1 MKNIILILMV
11 LALGA
16 CTNDEILQKDT
27 GQILN
32 LTTDIPEDFDWQ
44 MFKSIGLNIGTT
56 QKYSDD
62 YYFKILI
69 YDRNPLFDNKASLI
83 NSGVCKKNED
93 FTTSIDIPS
102 AINTIYLKEI
112 NPQGKVVIASLDI
125 TDKDTIDYK
134 FSPFFSENNT
144 DNSGSVA
151 TTRALNTRAETT
163 ILAYV
168 FSNDG
173 ATTIEKESDLKKWSY
188 NDFQNQTIYIPENT
202 TLKVSK
208 MDLYEIAKIKLDGT
222 LIVDSDLSI
231 GNGGYIEVFSN
242 GKIEIENNKNL
253 KFNSNSNTLL
263 AIDKG
268 GSVYSEDPEKSGDL
282 IMSTNNV
289 LYNGGEIKVYNLTT
303 SQTEI
308 DNAGSIV
315 VSNKMETHTK
325 DVTNRTGG
333 YIEAKN
339 WDIESTNLNLETNSV
354 IDVTETLKE
363 TGSTHNFENINYTS
377 SDDDSWAFISA
388 KNISLTGGIKLQLL
402 GNLKINT
409 DNITNLY
416 NDEYHGIYNYNIVR
430 DNIVFSS
437 YSDRLP
443 YPESGFIVDPGTSE
457 IEPEEIDFPIIQEL
471 DNLFTFAAE
480 DNFPNYGD
488 YDMND
493 LIVDLSQ
500 ITTYSDKKNK
510 VNVCKMTFTLRA
522 YGAKFK
528 NGFAFQ
534 LDNKI
539 TKSDIKS
546 ITVTNQTT
554 PSLRLENNMF
564 KSTDVVGI
572 PLFEDCFEVFNK
584 NLVNTTKDI
593 FDRDDVEYV
602 VTIEFNSAINKNLLN
617 INKINPFLFIIT
629 DFGEFTEI
637 HTPDSY
643 LLDGK
648 NKMLTGKYMW
658 ALKIPKNNDAFFQ
671 YPLEEVSIKNA
682 YPEFENW
689 IDNQN
694 SSKYKKWYNNPI
706 QTKVQ
711 SLRN

>member
-1 MKNIILILMV
+1 MKNIILILII
-11 LALGA
+11 LALGS
-16 CTNDEILQKDT
+16 CTNNDILPKNT

-32 LTTDIPEDFDWQ
+32 LSTDIPKDFDWL
-44 MFKSIGLNIGTT
+44 MFKSIELNIGTT

-93 FTTSIDIPS
+93 FSTSIDIPS
-102 AINTIYLKEI
+102 ALNTIYLKEI
-112 NPQGKVVIASLDI
+112 NPQGKIVIATLDI
-125 TDKDTIDYK
+125 TDKNILDYK
-134 FSPFFSENNT
+134 FSPFFSDSNT
-144 DNSGSVA
+144 ANSGSA
-151 TTRALNTRAETT
+151 NITKAYNTKAETT
-163 ILAYV
+163 ILAYE
-168 FSNDG
+168 FSSDG
-173 ATTIEKESDLKKWSY
+173 AITIEKESELKEWSY
-188 NDFQNQTIYIPENT
+188 NDFNTKTIYVPQNI
-202 TLKVSK
+202 TLYVSK
-208 MDLYEIAKIKLDGT
+208 LNLYAPAKIKLDGI
-222 LIVDSDLSI
+222 LVVDSDLSI

-242 GKIEIENNKNL
+242 GKIEIMDNKNL
-253 KFNSNSNTLL
+253 NFNSNSSTLL
-263 AIDKG
+263 AIEKG
-268 GSVYSEDPEKSGDL
+268 GSVYAENSETSGNL
-282 IMSTNNV
+282 NMSTNTA
-289 LYNGGEIKVYNLTT
+289 LYNGGEIKVYNLST
-303 SQTEI
+303 SQTKI
-308 DNAGSIV
+308 DNAGSII

-325 DVTNRTGG
+325 YVTNRTGG

-339 WDIESTNLNLETNSV
+339 WNIESTNLNLETNSA
-354 IDVTETLKE
+354 INVTETLKE
-363 TGSTHNFENINYTS
+363 TGSTHNFENVNYAS
-377 SDDDSWAFISA
+377 SNDDNWAFISA

-402 GNLKINT
+402 GNLKIST
-409 DNITNLY
+409 DNIINLY
-416 NDEYHGIYNYNIVR
+416 NDEYNAIYNYNIVR
-430 DNIVFSS
+430 DNVVFTS
-437 YSDRLP
+437 YTDRLP
-443 YPESGFIVDPGTSE
+443 YPESDFIINSGTSE
-457 IEPEEIDFPIIQEL
+457 PEPEEIDFPIIQEL

-534 LDNKI
+534 LDKKI
-539 TKSDIKS
+539 TKSNIKS

-564 KSTDVVGI
+564 AKTDIVGI
-572 PLFEDCFEVFNK
+572 ALFEDCSEVFNK
-584 NLVNTTKDI
+584 YLVNTKKDI

-602 VTIEFNSAINKNLLN
+602 VTIEFNTAINKNLLN

-629 DFGEFTEI
+629 NNGQFIEI

-643 LLDGK
+643 LLNGI
-648 NKMLTGKYMW
+648 NKMLSGKYMW

-671 YPLEEVSIKNA
+671 YPVEEESIKDA

-689 IDNQN
+689 IDKQN

-706 QTKVQ
+706 QEKVQ